1 MASSRFEELEKRI
14 KELRHHFLPVEFDP
28 TGLYDEN
35 VYELTRAFRVL
46 THAEFESF
54 IEDRVI
60 EVVDD
65 AVSGWKSSGVISTS
79 LLAIMAHRESTSPIP
94 GSLTEVVSKRGKY
107 SSLLEARIQTARSDL
122 HRYARNQNHGIK
134 EKNLLR
140 MLLPI
145 GFQETEIDSGWLSAT
160 ETWATARGDTAHKTS
175 KLQVQPNPQNELKT
189 VTVVL
194 EGFREIDAQMEFK

>member
-14 KELRHHFLPVEFDP
+14 GELRNYFLPQPFDP
-28 TGLYDEN
+28 TGLYDEI
-35 VYELTRAFRVL
+35 VYEHTRAFRVL

-60 EVVDD
+60 EVVDE
-65 AVSGWKSSGVISTS
+65 AVSEWKAGEAISII
-79 LLAIMAHRESTSPIP
+79 LLAALAYRESAPPIP
-94 GSLTEVVSKRGKY
+94 GSVGEAASKRDKY
-107 SSLLEARIQTARSDL
+107 PTLEARIEAARSDL

-145 GFQETEIDSGWLSAT
+145 GFQETEIDSTWLSAT
-160 ETWATARGDTAHKTS
+160 ETWATARGDAAHKTA
-175 KLQVQPNPQNELKT
+175 KLQVQPDPQNELKT
-189 VTVVL
+189 VLLVL
-194 EGFREIDAQMEFK
+194 EGFRELDVQMESK